1 MSGNRNTGSGKRYSS
16 KGHNKRYKK
25 KSPAGEYY
33 TALGEYVTNEWL
45 KKAIV
50 ECERDLIQIATQD
63 IKEFVSSFRFDKF
76 DYDLIK
82 EEAAR
87 RDLEDVLYER
97 LLRLHRNIR
106 EDLRIAQLSCVKC
119 HNKGVA
125 ALIAIYICDRYGI
138 ETDGKVRGIND
149 MVEMNLSVIS
159 ARIAG
164 KSNEIFFN
172 SLKNNKYY
180 KELDK
185 KIYASERK
193 LKSMIV
199 DRIPEHMPDLYP
211 LARGTKRHFILH
223 VGPTNSGKTHDAIE
237 ALKKARRGIYLAPLR
252 LLAYE
257 IFDRLNDDGVICD
270 MITGEEEMF
279 LPGATHISSTIETL
293 SVLEEYDVAVID
305 ECQMIGDK
313 SRGGAWTRAL
323 LGVCASE
330 VHVCSDES
338 CLDLVIRI
346 IEECNDTYT
355 VNYHYRSVPLVFD
368 DSEKFDFPGSVKD
381 RDALIVFSKKS
392 CVAVA
397 AKLQSYN
404 IKASMIYGMLP
415 YDVRM
420 NEVKRFTE
428 GETQVV
434 VATDAIGMGLNLPI
448 RRIVFLETAKFDGD
462 EVRPLCATEVKQIAG
477 RAGRLGI
484 FDKGF
489 YTSQYFPKD
498 IKSMCEG
505 RLPMIDK
512 ARVSIPESIIYLD
525 YPLSEILTKW
535 LEMTNE
541 SIYEKADLTEDLML
555 CRKLETIVDDKKI
568 LYDFLTIGF
577 KSNKP
582 FLMDIIMEC
591 ARMEQ
596 YSGEDI
602 DDDIMDLID
611 FTAVMSDRTL
621 QSMNLERLE
630 DLYLKYDLIYAYLR
644 KFNHREHLSE
654 IMELK
659 RDCSAKI
666 IDRLANQELDVRR
679 CPGCGEELKWN
690 YPYRICEECHK
701 RGVKVKRRR

>member
-1 MSGNRNTGSGKRYSS
+1 MRKKTHSYSKARYKRYS
-16 KGHNKRYKK
+16 
-25 KSPAGEYY
+25 PAVDYY
-33 TALGEYVTNEWL
+33 TALGEYVNADWMRKTI
-45 KKAIV
+45 A
-50 ECERDLIQIATQD
+50 ECERDLLKIATGD
-63 IKEFVSSFRFDKF
+63 IREYVTKFRFDKF
-76 DYDLIK
+76 DYELVR
-82 EEAAR
+82 EETGKR
-87 RDLEDVLYER
+87 SLEDVLYER

-106 EDLRIAQLSCVKC
+106 EDLRISQLASVRY

-125 ALIAIYICDRYGI
+125 ALCADYLCDRYGI
-138 ETDGKVRGIND
+138 DTRGKNREINEL
-149 MVEMNLSVIS
+149 VESNLFVIS
-159 ARIAG
+159 PHIAAR
-164 KSNEIFFN
+164 SREIFNN
-172 SLKNNKYY
+172 SIKNNVYY
-180 KELDK
+180 KELDR
-185 KIYASERK
+185 KIYASSRK

-211 LARGTKRHFILH
+211 LARGIKRHFILH
-223 VGPTNSGKTHDAIE
+223 VGPTNSGKTYDAIE
-237 ALKKARRGIYLAPLR
+237 ALKKAKRGVYLAPLR

-257 IFDRLNDDGVICD
+257 IFDRLNEDGVICD

-279 LPGATHISSTIETL
+279 LPGATHTSSTIETL
-293 SVLEEYDVAVID
+293 SVLEEFDVAVID

-330 VHVCSDES
+330 VHVCSDAS

-346 IEECNDTYT
+346 IEECGDTYT
-355 VNYHYRSVPLVFD
+355 INYHNRSVPLLFD
-368 DSEKFDFPGSVKD
+368 DSQKFEFPDSVKNG
-381 RDALIVFSKKS
+381 DALIVFSKKS

-420 NEVKRFTE
+420 NEVKRFVE
-428 GETQVV
+428 GQTQVV

-448 RRIVFLETAKFDGD
+448 RRIVFLETSKFDGD

-477 RAGRLGI
+477 RAGRRGI
-484 FDKGF
+484 FEKGL

-498 IKSMCEG
+498 IRTMCEG
-505 RLPMIDK
+505 PLPMTEK

-525 YPLSEILTKW
+525 YPLSEILTRW

-555 CRKLETIVDDKKI
+555 CKKLETLIDDKKI

-596 YSGEDI
+596 FSGDDI

-611 FTAVMSDRTL
+611 FIAVMSDSVL
-621 QSMNLERLE
+621 QKMSLEKLE

-666 IDRLANQELDVRR
+666 IDHLANQELDVRR
-679 CPGCGEELKWN
+679 CQGCGEELTWN
-690 YPYRICEECHK
+690 YPYKICEKCHK
-701 RGVKVKRRR
+701 NGVTVKRRHRGA

>member
-1 MSGNRNTGSGKRYSS
+1 MSGNKNTGSGKRYSS

-50 ECERDLIQIATQD
+50 ECERDLTQIATQD

-82 EEAAR
+82 EETAR

-138 ETDGKVRGIND
+138 ETEGKVRGIND

-159 ARIAG
+159 ANIAG
-164 KSNEIFFN
+164 KSKEIFFN

-237 ALKKARRGIYLAPLR
+237 ALKKAKRGIYLAPLR

-323 LGVCASE
+323 LGVCAGE

-368 DSEKFDFPGSVKD
+368 ESEKFDFPGSVKD

-498 IKSMCEG
+498 IRSMCEG